1 MVTNA
6 TNPTV
11 VDASRQPAEADS
23 LGPEPLYIGMRCT
36 ADEFLELEDD
46 GSWYQLI
53 NGVVIMSPRP
63 SLPHQKLLA
72 KIGAQLDRH
81 TELHGGEYWPEVD
94 LRLAPDLVYSPDL
107 VYMAPGRTSPSKKT
121 LTLVPDLIVEI
132 ISPSSRRMDTKT
144 KRSDYERF
152 GVREYWMVEPAEK
165 RVRVLR
171 LVDGKYVEAI
181 QTGDTAPSQ
190 VIPGF
195 AFDLVALRKVMEA

>member
-6 TNPTV
+6 TNPMIANS
-11 VDASRQPAEADS
+11 DRQHFEPEP
-23 LGPEPLYIGMRCT
+23 LHPEPLYIGMRCT

-46 GSWYQLI
+46 GSRYQLI

-63 SLPHQKLLA
+63 SLPHQRLLA

-94 LRLAPDLVYSPDL
+94 VRLAPDLVYSPDL
-107 VYMAPGRTSPSKKT
+107 AYLAPGRTSPSEKT
-121 LTLVPDLIVEI
+121 PTLVPDLIVEI
-132 ISPSSRRMDTKT
+132 ISPSTRRMDTQT
-144 KRSDYERF
+144 KRADYKRF
-152 GVREYWMVEPAEK
+152 GVREYWIVEPAEK

-171 LVDGKYVEAI
+171 LVEGAYVESI

-195 AFDLVALRKVMEA
+195 AFDLVALRKVMES